1 MDKIKKQ
8 IEELISE
15 ARSQAN
21 MGTLTPRERSFVIKK
36 IKHLKAVS
44 AYLDTD
50 PSPAFVKKEISRIT
64 KRIKLIQDG
73 YDYWSK
79 TNQLPPMSHAKE
91 FAFYEKEMG
100 VEKLKA
106 QADMLTAVAR
116 YMELEKMGANVE

>member
-8 IEELISE
+8 IKELMHE
-15 ARSQAN
+15 AIAQAN
-21 MGTLTPRERSFVIKK
+21 LGTITPKERSYAIKR
-36 IKHLKAVS
+36 IKHLKAVD

-50 PSPAFVKKEISRIT
+50 PSPDFVKKEISRIT

-79 TNQLPPMSHAKE
+79 TTQLPPMSHAKK
-91 FAFYEKEMG
+91 FAFYEKELG
-100 VEKLKA
+100 VDKLKA